1 MDMEKRT
8 IWIVWYVWFLVCA
21 LFGFLP
27 DPQGFWR
34 VVLTVLGVGFFLPGG
49 LLLKW
54 AHDHKDLRTVKQVL
68 WISVG
73 SLSLTTVM
81 LVFNYLSALW
91 SDLAGDILYGL
102 LVVVSTPMICT
113 GWWIVSLFG
122 WACLLSTAV
131 SMQKKMK

>member
-1 MDMEKRT
+1 MEKRT

-54 AHDHKDLRTVKQVL
+54 AHDHEDLRTVKQVL

-91 SDLAGDILYGL
+91 SELAGNILYGL

>member
-1 MDMEKRT
+1 MMEKRT
-8 IWIVWYVWFLVCA
+8 LWIVWYVLFLICA
-21 LFGFLP
+21 LLGFLP

-34 VVLTVLGVGFFLPGG
+34 VVLTLLGVGFFVPGG

-54 AHDHKDLRTVKQVL
+54 ASDRRDLPTVRQVF
-68 WISVG
+68 WISVI
-73 SLSLTTVM
+73 SLSATTVA
-81 LVFNYLSALW
+81 LILNYLSVLW
-91 SDLAGDILYGL
+91 SELVGTILYGL

-131 SMQKKMK
+131 SLMRKLK